1 VAPAAIVMGL
11 HGGSERTPLTLLGP
25 AIGLG
30 GLMWMA
36 ALHQMRHPLAVEAL
50 RLASQRLSWIRP
62 LR

>member
-1 VAPAAIVMGL
+1 MGL

-30 GLMWMA
+30 GLMWV
-36 ALHQMRHPLAVEAL
+36 LTLYRMRHPLAVEAL
-50 RLASQRLSWIRP
+50 RLASRRWVWIKP